1 MIFIYGFVIL
11 FLAFLLMFLQSWAQ
25 KQYKARRKTGRDWE
39 QRLSEIG
46 EDDE

>member
-25 KQYKARRKTGRDWE
+25 KHYKARRQTGRDWE
-39 QRLSEIG
+39 RKLSEIG
-46 EDDE
+46 EDD

>member
-1 MIFIYGFVIL
+1 MIFIYSFAIL

-25 KQYKARRKTGRDWE
+25 KQYTARRHSGRDWE

-46 EDDE
+46 EED